1 MVELIS
7 IIVLTFALA
16 LIVLGTVTIWLERGR
31 GRLQGITLMVVGL
44 LAGLGYTFLGSRF
57 SLRSFN
63 RLIVTVDL
71 PALMGTAFTYTGG
84 VLSGA
89 ALAVGLFLWAT
100 DRFRHQTERTT
111 AAFVVVG
118 GLVALAA
125 TLVAIALS
133 AR

>member
-16 LIVLGTVTIWLERGR
+16 LVVLGAITIWLERGR

-44 LAGLGYTFLGSRF
+44 LTGVGYTFLGSRF